1 MWQRNGVVYSMVGD
15 IQSEDLMKVAA
26 TVSYR

>member
-15 IQSEDLMKVAA
+15 MHSEDLMKVAA
-26 TVSYR
+26 TINYR